1 MSPTSPPQSENGN
14 APVQAMVI
22 GAHDFIAGMV
32 RGILEK
38 DPRIEVA
45 ATPVD
50 GPEAIGRYRGAGIE
64 VVVFD
69 IGGNPAD
76 ALTTI
81 SRLLRIDAKAQV
93 IMVSTLNFTNVK
105 TGIEGLEKGAAE
117 FLQTPAAY
125 TKDSSIAV
133 FRHNLTETVLG
144 LGLAHRRA
152 TRPAEAPAA
161 APAPAYELRRESM
174 LPPEVLV
181 VGSSTGGPQALTAL
195 FQDLAPSL
203 NMPVFVAQ
211 HMPPAFTASLAKSIT
226 DKTGWPAA
234 EGKDGEAVKKGRVYV
249 APGDRHMVLEKKD
262 DEILIRINQDPPVN
276 FCRPSADPLFRS
288 AAEIYGAKTMA
299 AVLTGMGSD
308 GKGDAGAIA
317 EAGGTIVAQD
327 EKTSVVW
334 GMPRA
339 VALAGV
345 CSAVLPLAR
354 IASYLN
360 KLAGIKGGGD

>member
-1 MSPTSPPQSENGN
+1 
-14 APVQAMVI
+14 MVI

-32 RGILEK
+32 REILEK

-50 GPEAIGRYRGAGIE
+50 GPEAVGRYRGGGSE

-69 IGGNPAD
+69 IGGNPAE
-76 ALTTI
+76 ALTSI
-81 SRLLRIDAKAQV
+81 SRLLRFDGEAQV

-105 TGIEGLEKGAAE
+105 AGIEGMEKGAAE
-117 FLQTPAAY
+117 FLQTPAAH

-133 FRHNLTETVLG
+133 FRHNLVETVHG

-152 TRPAEAPAA
+152 ARPAKAPAA
-161 APAPAYELRRESM
+161 VPTPSFELRRGSM
-174 LPPEVLV
+174 LLPEALV

-195 FQDLAPSL
+195 FQNLAPSL

-226 DKTGWPAA
+226 NKTDWPMA
-234 EGKDGEAVKKGRVYV
+234 EGKDGEAVEKGHAYI
-249 APGDRHMVLEKKD
+249 APGDKHMVLEKKD
-262 DEILIRINQDPPVN
+262 GKVLIRINEDPPVN

-308 GKGDAGAIA
+308 GEKGAGAIA

-327 EKTSVVW
+327 EKTSIVW

-345 CSAVLPLAR
+345 CSAVLPLEK
-354 IASYLN
+354 IAGYLN
-360 KLAGIKGGGD
+360 KLAGIKGGGE